1 MGEGESLPPVNKR
14 LDGGPE
20 LNGPRSGRMK
30 KKKYFLFNFEFTRVF
45 YPPASMKQM
54 VDVRFLF
61 YKLRHGAKKYAANW
75 FSLDHIETLGEIV
88 HDYIRSRPSVV
99 GLFHDVFRH

>member
-1 MGEGESLPPVNKR
+1 
-14 LDGGPE
+14 
-20 LNGPRSGRMK
+20 
-30 KKKYFLFNFEFTRVF
+30 
-45 YPPASMKQM
+45 M

-61 YKLRHGAKKYAANW
+61 YKLRLGAKKYAANW